1 MNIFLCLIF
10 CFLISINSVY
20 GQYYKK
26 MDNKIEDTK
35 RTKFRGYPNLT
46 RIDPM
51 GPYPILKTGK
61 ATKPIHPFLATSM
74 GESSGVHQ
82 QKKHL

>member
-35 RTKFRGYPNLT
+35 RTKFRVYPNLT

-51 GPYPILKTGK
+51 RPYPILKTRK
-61 ATKPIHPFLATSM
+61 VIKPMHPFQATIM
-74 GESSGVHQ
+74 AESSGVHQ